1 MTATL
6 SPDKPVYEFSYTPD
20 GDVLKAFLRSE
31 KFVRGIRG
39 PVGSGKSV
47 CCAVEIMRR
56 ASQQAPDPAD
66 GIRYSRWAVIRNTQ
80 PELKTTTIKTWL
92 DWYPEAVFGKF
103 NWSPPFT
110 HHIRRYGI
118 DLEVIFLALDQEED
132 VKKLLSLE
140 LTGVWVNEARE
151 VPKGVIDGATGRV
164 YRYPSMK
171 RGGPT
176 WSGLIMDT
184 NSPEDD
190 HWWPIM
196 SGEVPPPEDMTEDD
210 LLTFLKPENWE
221 FFTQPPAMLEKI
233 ENKQLVGYELN
244 PDRENRN
251 NLHGNYYPQMI
262 QGKARRWINVYVLNR
277 YGSTQDGLPVY
288 PSYRD
293 EVHGSPTPLPI
304 LEGQPVRIGMD
315 FGLTPAV
322 VFAQQ
327 TPLGQWLVQREIV
340 TQNMGARQVAPLIR
354 RMLETVYPS
363 CSVIGTGDPA
373 GTHRGQADSEMTV
386 FNILAANG
394 VHLNPAYTNDF
405 TLRVEAVE
413 SVLST
418 MVDGRPRVVFDPS
431 VRVLRNACAG
441 RYRYKRVQVQGG
453 GTRYATEP
461 EKNRYSHVAEALQ
474 YLFLGGGE
482 GHALQRPHQP
492 MTVTVAKRGSSP
504 MQRMGRRNW

>member
-1 MTATL
+1 ML
-6 SPDKPVYEFSYTPD
+6 PDGSYEFSYTPD
-20 GDVLKAFLRSE
+20 GETLKAFLRSE
-31 KFVRGIRG
+31 AFVRAIRG

-47 CCAVEIMRR
+47 ACAVEIMRR
-56 ASQQAPDPAD
+56 AAAQAPDPDD
-66 GIRYSRWAVIRNTQ
+66 GIRYTRWAVIRNTQ

-92 DWYPEAVFGKF
+92 DWYPEVVFGKF

-110 HHIRRYGI
+110 HHIRRFGL
-118 DLEVIFLALDQEED
+118 DCEVIFLALDQEED

-164 YRYPSMK
+164 YRYPSMN

-196 SGEVPPPEDMTEDD
+196 CGDVPPPEDLTEDD
-210 LLTFLKPENWE
+210 LLTYLKPDNWE
-221 FFTQPPAMLEKI
+221 FFTQPPAMIERI
-233 ENKQLVGYELN
+233 ENRQLVGYDLN
-244 PDRENRN
+244 PERENRN
-251 NLHGNYYPQMI
+251 NLHGAYYPQMI

-277 YGSTQDGLPVY
+277 YGSTQDGLPIY

-293 EVHGSPTPLPI
+293 ELHASSTPLPI
-304 LEGQPVRIGMD
+304 LPGMPVRLGFD

-322 VFAQQ
+322 LFAQQ
-327 TPLGQWLVQREIV
+327 TLTGQWMIQREIV
-340 TQNMGARQVAPLIR
+340 TQNMGAKQLAGPVK
-354 RMLETVYPS
+354 RMLNTVYPGS
-363 CSVIGTGDPA
+363 PIIAHGDPA
-373 GTHRGQADSEMTV
+373 GSHRGQADSEMTV
-386 FNILAANG
+386 FSILAANDIP
-394 VHLNPAYTNDF
+394 VLPAPTNDF
-405 TLRVEAVE
+405 TLRVGAVE
-413 SVLST
+413 DCLSRLI
-418 MVDGRPRVVFDPS
+418 DGKPALVIDPS
-431 VRVLRNACAG
+431 CRVLRPACAG

-453 GTRYATEP
+453 GTRYADQP

-474 YLFLGGGE
+474 YLLMGGGE

-492 MTVTVAKRGSSP
+492 MKVAVAKRGRSP
-504 MQRMGRRNW
+504 MQRMAAR